1 MYSVFL
7 DGWQFPIT
15 PPKLQVS
22 IKGKNKTL
30 TLVNDGEINFL
41 KTPGLTEVDSF
52 DAVLPTLA
60 AYPFAAYPDGFHG
73 PQWYLD
79 KLENL
84 MKSKKPAQFIVSRVS
99 PAGKLLFSTNLTVSV
114 EEYAI
119 KESATD
125 GLDVTVSIKLK
136 QYKAFAT
143 KTVNITIKKQ
153 PVAQATPTQS
163 TAKPAA
169 SSNTTLKVGDIVDFT
184 GSKHYTSSTGNT
196 SYSCKPGKATI
207 TKINAGA
214 KHPYH
219 LIKVAG
225 KGSTVYGWVNASD
238 IKGAASAS
246 TATKTTATTST
257 ARPATSAP
265 KAKTYTVKKGDSLW
279 AITKKYTGNG
289 ARYKELYNANTSK
302 IKNPN
307 LIYTGQV
314 LTLPW

>member
-15 PPKLQVS
+15 PAKLQVS

-60 AYPFAAYPDGFHG
+60 AYPFASYPDGFHG

-99 PAGKLLFSTNLTVSV
+99 PQGSLLFSTNLKVSV

-119 KESATD
+119 KESAKD

-153 PVAQATPTQS
+153 PVNTAPS
-163 TAKPAA
+163 TKPSGNTSSAK
-169 SSNTTLKVGDIVDFT
+169 TLKVGDIVDFT
-184 GSKHYTSSTGNT
+184 GTRHYTSSTGDKG
-196 SYSCKPGKATI
+196 YSCKPGKATI
-207 TKINAGA
+207 TIINAGA

-225 KGSTVYGWVNASD
+225 KGSTVYGWVNTAD
-238 IKGAASAS
+238 IKGATGAS
-246 TATKTTATTST
+246 TATKTTATASA
-257 ARPATSAP
+257 ARSATSAP

-289 ARYKELYNANTSK
+289 ARYKELYNANSRI

-307 LIYTGQV
+307 LIYVGQV
-314 LTLPW
+314 LNLPW